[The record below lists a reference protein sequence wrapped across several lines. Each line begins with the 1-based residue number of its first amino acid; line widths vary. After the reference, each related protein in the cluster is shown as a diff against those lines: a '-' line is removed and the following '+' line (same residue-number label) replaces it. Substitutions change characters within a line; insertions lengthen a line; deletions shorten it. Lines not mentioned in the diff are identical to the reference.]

1 MTFPRGKYKGRL
13 ISDIE
18 RLDPGYIRWCKENT
32 PWMFKIS
39 KPKVNKEEIEFKN
52 DYKEQQ
58 DLQEYLR
65 NNPGSWL
72 KAFGD

>member
-1 MTFPRGKYKGRL
+1 MIFPRGKYKGRL

-32 PWMFKIS
+32 PWMLQVS
-39 KPKVNKEEIEFKN
+39 KPKINKEEQEFKTEF
-52 DYKEQQ
+52 KEQQ
-58 DLQEYLR
+58 ELLEYLR
-65 NNPGSWL
+65 KNPGSWS